1 MSKKGAYGAA
11 HGGHGVLAGEVLAEA
26 EVDHF
31 DAAGVALALE
41 HEVLRLD
48 VSKKALGPRL
58 TCARCCCCGGT

>member
-1 MSKKGAYGAA
+1 M
-11 HGGHGVLAGEVLAEA
+11 AGEVLAEA

-31 DAAGVALALE
+31 DATGVALALE
-41 HEVLRLD
+41 HEVLGLD